1 MGNSSPGG
9 PEMKSV
15 FELLFQMS
23 NPRKP
28 NKVQTD
34 AGKAFLY
41 TSVQKFLKSHWI
53 VHFVWHSDKKGG
65 VFERFNSTMKTKI
78 WTYFTAKQ
86 TIIYNDKFQD
96 LENRIITQFIE

>member
-1 MGNSSPGG
+1 
-9 PEMKSV
+9 
-15 FELLFQMS
+15 MS

-28 NKVQTD
+28 DKLQTY
-34 AGKAFLY
+34 AGKEFPNKD
-41 TSVQKFLKSHWI
+41 VEKFLKSHGV
-53 VHFVWHSDKKGG
+53 VHFVSHSDKKAA
-65 VFERFNSTMKTKI
+65 VVERFNMTLKTKI